1 MTSQLIDLVN
11 TTNNIVF
18 ENLQKLNS
26 KFKKIHKNLI
36 INEESQYDS
45 LNSKISIYFTT
56 FIEQMKSKFILAT
69 RKYEKQ
75 IQQNN
80 KDIIELIME
89 NILLKLEKDELKQK
103 EIKHYTD
110 ITFQKTK
117 NSINTNIIKNLNN
130 IKANNILNKD
140 VSNNNIN
147 IKKKS
152 NIKFGACID
161 NYSLIKTEFNNETQ
175 NNNINNIFPINNF
188 NLLDIFNNNK
198 SCSKKKKKSNS
209 CNKFNNNNY
218 NFNFITGSRL
228 DLNRYYSRN
237 KTNISYNTIGKNIFG
252 SQENL
257 NCQKN
262 KNSVSLKDFRK
273 KTKSKKSSSK
283 KNVKHFNYINDENFK
298 IDNYKNKKE
307 PEKIFTEPSLN
318 TNNKKNEK
326 INFYCIKQIKEEM
339 NEILKNKKNHLD
351 YNCENI
357 IDNMHGN
364 ILDNNNI
371 KLPMGYNYFYSKNK
385 LNNNNM
391 NISTTNNKKKSKQNI
406 QNKYSKPS
414 KQNLHVNISESLNT
428 DKYKDAQY
436 KINYAITNVNNTNNQ
451 INKNPKKPKVKLSKY
466 PTHIYNNNHS
476 NSNILENFSI
486 NTNKKNNLGNNNFD
500 SSILKNLKKI
510 SLFNNISNSKSCY
523 KLHTSKKTNCNNRNN
538 NSSNLKKKYLNLNN
552 NELYN
557 NDNINSNISYNL
569 KNKGM
574 SRNYSNFGTNINNNT
589 FFLNNN
595 YRTINNFNKG
605 SVNNINLEQNIS
617 DSSLNMK
624 IKSKINNK
632 NQSNLNINMNN
643 INELGKNT
651 NTCFNS
657 ITNNYLMKNNNN
669 KDKIDIKKIIFNSEE
684 SNKNE
689 TPSFYL
695 IKK

>member
-1 MTSQLIDLVN
+1 MTSQLIELVN

-26 KFKKIHKNLI
+26 KFKKIHKKLI

-103 EIKHYTD
+103 EIKHYND

-117 NSINTNIIKNLNN
+117 NSINSNITKNLNN
-130 IKANNILNKD
+130 IKKNNILNKD
-140 VSNNNIN
+140 IN
-147 IKKKS
+147 AKKKS
-152 NIKFGACID
+152 GMKYGLNND
-161 NYSLIKTEFNNETQ
+161 QYSLIKTEFNNETQ
-175 NNNINNIFPINNF
+175 NNINNIFPINNF
-188 NLLDIFNNNK
+188 NLLDIFNTNK
-198 SCSKKKKKSNS
+198 SGSKKKKKSNS

-257 NCQKN
+257 NFQKN
-262 KNSVSLKDFRK
+262 KNSFSLKDFRK
-273 KTKSKKSSSK
+273 NKGGTKSKKNSSK
-283 KNVKHFNYINDENFK
+283 KNLKHFNYINDDNFK
-298 IDNYKNKKE
+298 IDNYKNKKDNN
-307 PEKIFTEPSLN
+307 EKIYTEPTFN
-318 TNNKKNEK
+318 ANNNKKKEK

-339 NEILKNKKNHLD
+339 NEILKNKKNNPD
-351 YNCENI
+351 YNYDNI
-357 IDNMHGN
+357 INNDRSN
-364 ILDNNNI
+364 ILENNNNI

-385 LNNNNM
+385 ISNNM

-406 QNKYSKPS
+406 QTKLSNKPF

-436 KINYAITNVNNTNNQ
+436 KINYTITSSQ
-451 INKNPKKPKVKLSKY
+451 INKNQNKQKQKLSKY
-466 PTHIYNNNHS
+466 PTHVYNNNHS

-510 SLFNNISNSKSCY
+510 SLFNNISNSKSCF
-523 KLHTSKKTNCNNRNN
+523 KLHTSKKSNFNNANN

-574 SRNYSNFGTNINNNT
+574 SRNYSNYGTNINNNT

-605 SVNNINLEQNIS
+605 SVNNINTEQNIS
-617 DSSLNMK
+617 DGSLNMK

-632 NQSNLNINMNN
+632 NQNNLNIKMNS
-643 INELGKNT
+643 INDIGKN
-651 NTCFNS
+651 NKSCFNNV
-657 ITNNYLMKNNNN
+657 TENYLMNNNN
-669 KDKIDIKKIIFNSEE
+669 KDKIDIKKIIFNSED

-695 IKK
+695 LKK